1 MKKWLK
7 GLVDYCFGEYLQK
20 LRDIHLELIKLRG
33 LIEAQGG
40 TGRIVPRDD
49 SSKLQMVRPLQ
60 PLAKGAAIFTSPQDK
75 L

>member
-20 LRDIHLELIKLRG
+20 LRDIHLELIKLRL
-33 LIEAQGG
+33 LIEAQG
-40 TGRIVPRDD
+40 RIVPRGTSDD